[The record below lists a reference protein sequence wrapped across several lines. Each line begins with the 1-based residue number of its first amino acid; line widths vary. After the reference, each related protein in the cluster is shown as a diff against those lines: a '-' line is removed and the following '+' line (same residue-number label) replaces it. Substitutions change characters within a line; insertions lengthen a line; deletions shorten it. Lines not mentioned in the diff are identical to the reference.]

1 MRRAAEG
8 LPNGCRPELVVESA
22 EGCGNPPLAR
32 CQSGKGGP
40 IVTTKPL
47 DSHASVVICPHC
59 AGVLLGRWE
68 VHLSGCPA
76 SSTEHAC
83 GQCEQA
89 MDNFA
94 KQRV

>member
-1 MRRAAEG
+1 M
-8 LPNGCRPELVVESA
+8 
-22 EGCGNPPLAR
+22 
-32 CQSGKGGP
+32 
-40 IVTTKPL
+40 TTKAL
-47 DSHASVVICPHC
+47 DSDSVVICPHC

-68 VHLSGCPA
+68 VHLHGCPA

-94 KQRV
+94 KRRLCG